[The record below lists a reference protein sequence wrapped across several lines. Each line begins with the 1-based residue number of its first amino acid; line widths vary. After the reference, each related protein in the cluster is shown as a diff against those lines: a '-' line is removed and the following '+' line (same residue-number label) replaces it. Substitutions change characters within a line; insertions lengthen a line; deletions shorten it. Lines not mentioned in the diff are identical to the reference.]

1 MTLQLQQLAKKT
13 CYDTVRKES
22 MKGNVSSAQKLLPG
36 YVDASLSARVGEQ
49 RHPGGPLEGKG
60 GQGDL

>member
-1 MTLQLQQLAKKT
+1 
-13 CYDTVRKES
+13 